1 MGDFLTFRRM
11 VTPIL
16 IQVVYWIVTV
26 VMIVGGLVVLV
37 AAPGGTER
45 ALGLAVL
52 VLGPLRCPSLCRS
65 APGVFRI
72 NETLTDIRN
81 MKGQG

>member
-1 MGDFLTFRRM
+1 MGDFLTFRWM

-16 IQVVYWIVTV
+16 IQVVYWISTIV
-26 VMIVGGLVVLV
+26 VIVGGLVVLV

-52 VLGPLRCPSLCRS
+52 GVCPRNN
-65 APGVFRI
+65 V
-72 NETLTDIRN
+72 LTDIRH
-81 MKGQG
+81 